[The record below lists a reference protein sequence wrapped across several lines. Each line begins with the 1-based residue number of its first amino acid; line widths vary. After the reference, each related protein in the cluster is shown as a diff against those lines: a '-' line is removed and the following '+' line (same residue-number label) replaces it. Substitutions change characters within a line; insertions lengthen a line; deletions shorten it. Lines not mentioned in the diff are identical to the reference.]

1 MICRTGR
8 NRCFID
14 IESSVAKVSIEGKI
28 WRDLCPACRFQQC
41 QRIKQGSKEDDKKTV
56 EKPGTLALTSSSTIE
71 QDMANTVGA
80 AIELVWRMKC
90 MPTRTRQTCFK
101 STTEPLAIYLNS
113 MKEQICHVKAYATFF
128 PGFRKLNVK
137 DRTLVFMATQ
147 FRVIAGEGCI
157 YNDDFYIASTSSSS
171 FKRVTAIVDGLDD
184 VYERGYQLWKFI
196 QSINFSQAEIG
207 FYLAFLF
214 FNGLFL
220 IK

>member
-8 NRCFID
+8 NQCFTD
-14 IESSVAKVSIEGKI
+14 EGNVASKVSKAGSV
-28 WRDLCPACRFQQC
+28 WRDLCPACRLKKWQKVKEENEKGPIRQKPENLT
-41 QRIKQGSKEDDKKTV
+41 IVSKSNTDQEV
-56 EKPGTLALTSSSTIE
+56 
-71 QDMANTVGA
+71 ANTVGA
-80 AIELVWRMKC
+80 ALELVSNMKHLS
-90 MPTRTRQTCFK
+90 TRNRQTNYEN
-101 STTEPLAIYLNS
+101 SQQPLAIYLNS
-113 MKEQICHVKAYATFF
+113 MKEQICHVKTYATFF

-137 DRTLVFMATQ
+137 DRALVFMATQ

-196 QSINFSQAEIG
+196 QSIDFSQAEIG